1 VIKKLWEV
9 EIAHSIERGCVADVA
24 RAFTII
30 RWAYHGDLRPL
41 AAAIRAD
48 SLHDAV
54 LGFLADM
61 IDKDRLQMVP
71 RSSGHPKMPE
81 TFARDLVAASV
92 YRAKDEGKGSDAAI
106 ERIAAVMG
114 ISSQIVKQA
123 ITRLRKHN
131 SKQGKSFAI

>member
-1 VIKKLWEV
+1 LIELWEV
-9 EIAHSIERGCVADVA
+9 EIAHSIERGCAPDVA

-41 AAAIRAD
+41 AGAIKTG

-71 RSSGHPKMPE
+71 RGRGHPKMPE
-81 TFARDLVAASV
+81 TFARDLVAASA
-92 YRAKDEGKGSDAAI
+92 YEAKDKGKGSDAAI

-123 ITRLRKHN
+123 ITRLRRHN
-131 SKQGKSFAI
+131 SKQR